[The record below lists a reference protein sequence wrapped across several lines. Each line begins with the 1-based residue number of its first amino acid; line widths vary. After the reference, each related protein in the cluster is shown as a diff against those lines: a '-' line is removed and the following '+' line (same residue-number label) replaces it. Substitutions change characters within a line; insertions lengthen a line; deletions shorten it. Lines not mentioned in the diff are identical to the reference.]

1 MQNLEWLYGIGLIGS
16 IVIGYVAV
24 KNHWKIADIF

>member
-1 MQNLEWLYGIGLIGS
+1 MENLELLYGIGLIGA

-24 KNHWKIADIF
+24 KKHWEFADIF